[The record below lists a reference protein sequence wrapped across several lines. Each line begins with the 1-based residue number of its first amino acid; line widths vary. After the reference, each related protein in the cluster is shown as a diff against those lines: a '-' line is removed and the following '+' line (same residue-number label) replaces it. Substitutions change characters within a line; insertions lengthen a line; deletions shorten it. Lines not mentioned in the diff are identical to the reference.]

1 MRMRAHGAYERR
13 MWVRERQRSGERAFV
28 RNIGVR
34 ERERVRGGDLKCIGV
49 WKSGGW
55 MDVFVVRRGV
65 CADHTGSDPS
75 TRRSVCFRTDT

>member
-1 MRMRAHGAYERR
+1 M
-13 MWVRERQRSGERAFV
+13 GEREKEKWGKSVCAEHWCE
-28 RNIGVR
+28 R